1 MPRSPAP
8 WGRGREGVAGGLAA
22 TARRCRSRPC
32 GASFRASACTD
43 TRTALSASSGHHPRA
58 GTSRPGRP
66 VRFLRP
72 VREFRPAVL
81 LLPAAQGGLR
91 TSGTQRLRRRSPDG
105 VPIPRRRAR
114 SASRSR
120 PPSRPSSAIST
131 PTPGDSGTVDDRLEL
146 PALPRRKGP
155 SGDLPALGVG
165 QGPLRSRFRNPAGRS
180 APGDRIRPVR
190 RRTRAPV
197 RSASDLRRRTGEI
210 RTDWRPA
217 GADTDRHGNPAGIR
231 SSVQRFRTTGGCPI
245 LRNVGATRHGP
256 DPPSRGSGRRL
267 ARPATPC
274 CGRRRRR
281 HRRPAVH
288 GPGRPAET
296 EVPTPIHAVIPDR

>member
-1 MPRSPAP
+1 MQAGQGRATRQDPA
-8 WGRGREGVAGGLAA
+8 R
-22 TARRCRSRPC
+22 
-32 GASFRASACTD
+32 
-43 TRTALSASSGHHPRA
+43 PRA
-58 GTSRPGRP
+58 PRPGQGA
-66 VRFLRP
+66 LR
-72 VREFRPAVL
+72 VASVL
-81 LLPAAQGGLR
+81 ALAPSPRQGRARAALGRRHRLQPIHR
-91 TSGTQRLRRRSPDG
+91 RRTQRSKADPHGPRCTAPHERR
-105 VPIPRRRAR
+105 VNC
-114 SASRSR
+114 
-120 PPSRPSSAIST
+120 
-131 PTPGDSGTVDDRLEL
+131 VRLK
-146 PALPRRKGP
+146 AW
-155 SGDLPALGVG
+155 GVG